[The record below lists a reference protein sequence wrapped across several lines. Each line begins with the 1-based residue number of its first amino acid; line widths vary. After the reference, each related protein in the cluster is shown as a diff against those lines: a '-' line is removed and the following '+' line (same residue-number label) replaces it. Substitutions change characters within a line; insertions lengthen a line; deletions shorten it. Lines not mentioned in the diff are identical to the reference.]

1 MTHDDTGSAEANPFS
16 EAPVSRRQFVR
27 LSAATAGAIG
37 LPGGAVAQ
45 VDSPRSTDRHR
56 FVVEHTGDDYAVPTL
71 VRAEPG
77 AFDALEGIDGVDRTT
92 TDPEAAAYGRLTTE
106 AVEAVDAVDGVDR
119 LEYSPGANPWW
130 RLGAYPE
137 GVFPEPAA
145 SVDYIGF
152 EEHARG
158 MAHLANEHA
167 DRLRLR
173 SIGESPGHTNE
184 FTEED
189 ESQPVRVAELTN
201 DVGDEAA
208 FREKETVTFV
218 ASIHGDE
225 RAGAEASSRLIERT
239 LSGEEPELEAL
250 LDDVVLAFVYA
261 NPDGWVANEPIYGG
275 GRPGFQRTT
284 ATGVDPNRQYPTAGW
299 IDPSHH
305 PAEPDGANLADDQ
318 PGEVDDDVP
327 DRIAE
332 TVPDSLSIVEHLRT
346 YENANYLVDLHGMQ
360 WADEFVLGLVPNAQY
375 DHEELHDVDAMN
387 EAIGASIEGELGSL
401 QEHAETLSR
410 AAERYEAARDGSG
423 AETPDAE
430 EMLPGRWYGHGTI
443 HDAIDYTTTGG
454 LHGWAAH
461 PEEFG
466 GLGARSITLEMAF
479 ANTGPSIE
487 AEYLSEL
494 VALQVRA
501 YTASIRAVAD
511 HASSGT
517 EAWIETGGRSTAVVQ
532 AGGRT
537 RSSADLEFVE
547 TTDEETCRSVDVD
560 AGGFA
565 EEIEVGEGTW
575 ELSITAN
582 PRDDVALGA
591 RLVDPDGEIVHTSEP
606 DDGSGG
612 PDWTIGRP
620 GPGTW
625 RLVLEDFGPN
635 ADAGGGR
642 VELCIDTLVTETDD
656 GVPNPR
662 DVLGY
667 GQRDYEATPFE
678 YFEAYAEHARHEG
691 EEGTPAFDALSIE
704 EVREGAL
711 LDDGAPAYENAVV
724 IHDAGDDAYVEE
736 LSAFAEG
743 GGSLLLTDGGV
754 SLLESLDDGLAGN
767 VGTERRT
774 FATLDETR
782 DHPLLEDVRPIQRE
796 LWTLAPMG
804 YATDGEAPLTLVEEE
819 AFDEAGGTVGASV
832 QSGEGED
839 GDDDDGSSSVAV
851 GSLEHGDG
859 EIHVVGSL
867 LPSANQS
874 HLHPFGVLDHST
886 TLLGHTLVTNA
897 LGHRR
902 RSSVGD

>member
-27 LSAATAGAIG
+27 LSAATAGAIA

-45 VDSPRSTDRHR
+45 VDAPRSTDRHR

-71 VRAEPG
+71 VRAEPS
-77 AFDALEGIDGVDRTT
+77 ALDTLEGIDGVDRTT
-92 TDPEAAAYGRLTTE
+92 TDPEAAAYGRLTAR
-106 AVEAVDAVDGVDR
+106 AVEAADAVDGVDR

-158 MAHLANEHA
+158 MEHLANEYA

-184 FTEED
+184 FTDED
-189 ESQPVRVAELTN
+189 ESQPVHVAELTN
-201 DVGDEAA
+201 DVGDEAS

-225 RAGAEASSRLIERT
+225 RAGVEASSRLIERA
-239 LSGEEPELEAL
+239 LAGEESELEAL
-250 LDDVVLAFVYA
+250 LDEVVLAFVYA
-261 NPDGWVANEPIYGG
+261 NPDGWVAHDPIYGG
-275 GRPGFQRTT
+275 ERPGFQRTT
-284 ATGVDPNRQYPTAGW
+284 AAGVDPNRQYPTAGW
-299 IDPSHH
+299 IDPSHD

-318 PGEVDDDVP
+318 PGEIDDDVP

-360 WADEFVLGLVPNAQY
+360 WADKFVLGLVPNAGY
-375 DHEELHDVDAMN
+375 DHGELHDIDAMN
-387 EAIGASIEGELGSL
+387 EAIGEAIEGELGPL
-401 QEHAETLSR
+401 REHTETLSR
-410 AAERYEAARDGSG
+410 GAERYEAARDGSNT
-423 AETPDAE
+423 ETPDPE
-430 EMLPGRWYGHGTI
+430 EMLPERWYDHGTI

-479 ANTGPSIE
+479 ANAGQSTE
-487 AEYLSEL
+487 TEYLPDL

-501 YTASIRAVAD
+501 YAASIRAVAD

-517 EAWIETGGRSTAVVQ
+517 DAWIETGDRSTAVVH
-532 AGGRT
+532 T
-537 RSSADLEFVE
+537 DDLVRSSADLEFVE
-547 TTDEETCRSVDVD
+547 TTDEETCRSADVD

-591 RLVDPDGEIVHTSEP
+591 RLIDPDGEIVHASEP
-606 DDGSGG
+606 GDGRGG

-620 GPGTW
+620 GSGTW

-642 VELCIDTLVTETDD
+642 VELCIDTLVTGTDD

-678 YFEAYAEHARHEG
+678 YFEAYAEHARAERENG
-691 EEGTPAFDALSIE
+691 DPAAFDALSIE

-711 LDDGAPAYENAVV
+711 LNDGTPAYENAVV

-736 LSAFAEG
+736 LSAFTEG
-743 GGSLLLTDGGV
+743 GGSLLLTDAGV
-754 SLLESLDDGLAGN
+754 SLLEGIDDGLAGSI
-767 VGTERRT
+767 GAERRT
-774 FATLDETR
+774 FATLEETQ
-782 DHPLLEDVRPIQRE
+782 DHPLLEGARQIQRE

-804 YATDGEAPLTLVEEE
+804 YATDGEAPLTLIEEE

-839 GDDDDGSSSVAV
+839 GDDGSSSVAV

-867 LPSANQS
+867 LPPANRS
-874 HLHPFGVLDHST
+874 HLHPFGLLDHST

-897 LGHRR
+897 LGHRQR
-902 RSSVGD
+902 RSVGD